1 MKGPDPLG
9 RPLSLGRTGAHVLR
23 NRFVMTPHLGRLG
36 GARLPAYVARR
47 APGYGMAILPAG
59 IAMLGFPVY
68 PPGVAHGLD
77 VGRGDPDG
85 VPLHPADD
93 RYPAYHTRLGDL
105 LRGLAQA
112 VTAHGALAIGQIHH
126 PGAEQS
132 WDSFAPAI
140 APSAVRGDEFAT
152 VPHALSAREI
162 RHLIDAYVAT
172 SASIVAAGFDGV
184 ELHASHGYL
193 LNRFLS
199 PHYNRRTDEWG
210 AGPALVDRLL
220 DEIRARIGDGP
231 VLGIRLQVSEEI
243 AGGLTS
249 DSSAAIA
256 VALADR
262 LDYLSVSIGNHTGV
276 RDNRPTT
283 AYTSPWTT
291 SPAPAL
297 GGARVIRRALAEAG
311 HALPLLVTGRIT
323 TAELARSIVADGDA
337 DMIGLARALIADPDF
352 PAKAIGG
359 REGEIDRCIGCNECV
374 RVPLS
379 CPVNPEAGREGAL
392 ALGIP
397 SVRRRI
403 VVVGAGPAGVNVA
416 TRAAQRGH
424 LVTLID
430 REDGIGGALRRLV
443 RSPLLAEWSAMVDQL
458 ERQLQRSGVTVLLST
473 EATDEVLAE
482 LDPDRVVWATGSEPV
497 PLGFTVER
505 GSSGDGESA
514 TGAPPLTTDALLG
527 GKRPAPGVP
536 VVVVAGA
543 EPHLEPFIAADL
555 LASEGW
561 RVTVISE
568 RAALGGD
575 VEPRTLNALWGRLA
589 ERGVRFE
596 LMLRPVVWSEGVLE
610 TENTFGGPPRSFAAG
625 AVVVAQGRQAVPVPA
640 TDATAEPY
648 LVGDALA
655 PRRLTHAVLEGAR
668 FGAHV

>member
-1 MKGPDPLG
+1 MGSPDPLG

-36 GARLPAYVARR
+36 ATRLPAYLARR

-59 IAMLGFPVY
+59 LAMLGFPVY
-68 PPGVAHGLD
+68 PPGVVAGLD
-77 VGRGDPDG
+77 IGRGDQDG
-85 VPLHPADD
+85 VPLHPADE
-93 RYPAYHTRLGDL
+93 RYPAHQARLGDL
-105 LRGLAQA
+105 LGGLAQA
-112 VTAHGALAIGQIHH
+112 VTEHGSLAIGQIHH

-152 VPHALSAREI
+152 IPHALSAREI

-172 SASIVAAGFDGV
+172 SAAIVSAGFDGV

-199 PHYNRRTDEWG
+199 PHYNRRADEWR
-210 AGPALVDRLL
+210 AGPGFLDRLL

-231 VLGIRLQVSEEI
+231 ALGLRLQVSEEM
-243 AGGLTS
+243 ADGLTS
-249 DSSAAIA
+249 DTSATAA

-276 RDNRPTT
+276 RENRPTT

-291 SPAPAL
+291 APAPAL

-311 HALPLLVTGRIT
+311 RPLPLLVTGRIT

-352 PAKAIGG
+352 PAKAIAG
-359 REGEIDRCIGCNECV
+359 RESEIDRCIGCNECV

-397 SVRRRI
+397 SVRQRI

-416 TRAAQRGH
+416 TRAAERGH
-424 LVTLID
+424 VVTLID
-430 REDGIGGALRRLV
+430 RQDGIGGALRRLV

-458 ERQLQRSGVTVLLST
+458 ERQVQRAGVTVLLST
-473 EATDEVLAE
+473 EVTDEVLAG

-497 PLGFTVER
+497 PLGFAVE
-505 GSSGDGESA
+505 GGAAGGGGEA
-514 TGAPPLTTDALLG
+514 KNAQPLTTDDLLCG
-527 GKRPAPGVP
+527 QRPAQGVP

-555 LASEGW
+555 LAAEGW
-561 RVTVISE
+561 QVTVITE
-568 RAALGGD
+568 RSVLGGD
-575 VEPRTLNALWGRLA
+575 VEPRTLNALWGRLSR
-589 ERGVRFE
+589 RGVRFE
-596 LMLRPVVWSEGVLE
+596 LMLRPIVWREGLLE

-625 AVVVAQGRQAVPVPA
+625 AVVVAQGRQAAPA
-640 TDATAEPY
+640 PSADAATEPY